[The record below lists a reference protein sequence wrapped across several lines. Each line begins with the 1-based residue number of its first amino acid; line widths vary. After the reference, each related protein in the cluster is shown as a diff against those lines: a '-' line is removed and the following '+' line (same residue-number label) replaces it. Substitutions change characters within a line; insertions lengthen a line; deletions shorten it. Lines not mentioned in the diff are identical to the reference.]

1 MKATGIRLK
10 ASCSNP
16 DSPKLTEIDS
26 IYVEGCTNPGL
37 FKKEALYD
45 YLQYICHLSLLMI
58 YVFNC
63 KFICSQVHR
72 PTSVHKNN
80 TSVHTAWNP
89 VCTEVFRQLTL
100 RRIWIVSVRIFSA
113 NLPIAPMDYEFRS
126 LIT

>member
-45 YLQYICHLSLLMI
+45 YLQEHPKTI
-58 YVFNC
+58 
-63 KFICSQVHR
+63 QVNIR
-72 PTSVHKNN
+72 PLPQFDP
-80 TSVHTAWNP
+80 A
-89 VCTEVFRQLTL
+89 TEQ
-100 RRIWIVSVRIFSA
+100 
-113 NLPIAPMDYEFRS
+113 EQ
-126 LIT
+126 

>member
-45 YLQYICHLSLLMI
+45 YLQEHPKTI
-58 YVFNC
+58 
-63 KFICSQVHR
+63 QVNIR
-72 PTSVHKNN
+72 PY
-80 TSVHTAWNP
+80 P
-89 VCTEVFRQLTL
+89 VSYTHLTL
-100 RRIWIVSVRIFSA
+100 PTKLEV
-113 NLPIAPMDYEFRS
+113 
-126 LIT
+126 